1 MSHPKVTVLM
11 SVFNG
16 SGHLGPAVESILNQ
30 TFSDFEFLILDD
42 GSTEPIVEQILEYR
56 DNRVRIIRQENMG
69 LTKSLNRGI
78 SLAGCDYVARMDADD
93 ISLPDRLEKQ
103 FDIISRAH
111 SIDLIGTFFEIMDE
125 SKNTI
130 EKKILITDPIYRLWR
145 LQFHNNYG
153 HGTMM
158 LRKESVIGAGMYDS
172 RLRFAQDYDLW
183 SRISRKDNT
192 HIIPEFLYQYRVDS
206 KGPQASVKNY
216 DDQLQSAIWISDRN
230 LRASNPSLTDREI
243 IELRS
248 LYWEFQLPSVADTA
262 GSLALKT
269 LETFAGKYRLDSK
282 EKTALLERILKD
294 VGTIES

>member
-1 MSHPKVTVLM
+1 MFHPKVTVLM

-16 SGHLGPAVESILNQ
+16 SGHLGPAIESILNQ

-42 GSTEPIVEQILEYR
+42 GSTEPIVEQILDYK
-56 DNRVRIIRQENMG
+56 DDRVRIIRQENIG

-78 SLAGCDYVARMDADD
+78 ILAGCDYVARMDADD
-93 ISLPDRLEKQ
+93 ISLPDRLQQQ
-103 FDIISRAH
+103 FDIISRVH

-125 SKNTI
+125 RKNTI
-130 EKKILITDPIYRLWR
+130 EKKVLITDPIYRLWR

-158 LRKESVIGAGMYDS
+158 FRKASVIRAGMYDS

-192 HIIPEFLYQYRVDS
+192 HVIPEFLYQYRVDS

-216 DDQLQSAIWISDRN
+216 DDQLRSAIWISDRN

-243 IELRS
+243 VELRS
-248 LYWEFQLPSVADTA
+248 LYWEFQLASVAVTA
-262 GSLALKT
+262 RSLALKT

-282 EKTALLERILKD
+282 EKTGLLERILKD
-294 VGTIES
+294 IGTIEA